1 MKKRRVISAL
11 LAALMMLSLLSA
23 CGKQEPLPMEGQGGD
38 TQTPAETTPSD
49 DTTTPTEPAEPAAGE
64 KVLRN
69 TMADTPETF
78 NPHQMATDYYTV
90 DKLTGM
96 LYIMAYDEAS
106 QARMY
111 VDELADGD
119 PYYPDP
125 NDLTLFRV
133 NVKSGYT
140 FADGTPID
148 AHTFEE
154 SMRLLND
161 PKLAN
166 RNVFASNL
174 VGGVEYLTG
183 DGSDESWANVGYKAV
198 DDNTLEIHFLPDYEP
213 ADANEFKA
221 SFCFAG
227 NGVVHPELYKS
238 CISAD
243 GTQCTYGTSMD
254 TFIASGPYEIT
265 SLIPGQ
271 YFEVSKRTDGGA
283 PLLDLFTPD
292 KVTWVSAS
300 DTNTRIQ
307 LFEQGETDSV
317 VADTAAYDEYAD
329 NARYWYQ
336 KDNMGIYLNGES
348 PTCEALKDVNL
359 RYALYWGLDRESVV
373 KTVYPISDPCAYQY
387 MDFATMPDP
396 ADPLNKV
403 VNYRQTPEA
412 QAIRIDGHETTKL
425 GYDPDLAKEY
435 FEKAYASYG
444 KKIEI
449 TAYYGDSG
457 DTLKQWAEALQ
468 DHYNTLFGTDR
479 FEISLQAMPFN
490 MLYEHMKRDIMDYDM
505 IVSCGWNMDPT
516 QAWNNT
522 NWVYSGPWT
531 YNTQYCS
538 IADPA
543 AREEWDD
550 LFHKCALYEYKRD
563 PQKKLESMARMEEIL
578 LNDCCFIPAYFRG
591 ARYFFS
597 DRIDPIA
604 QTGEPEL
611 GFATWQTRFN

>member
-1 MKKRRVISAL
+1 MKKSRL
-11 LAALMMLSLLSA
+11 LAALLAMLMVLSLLAA
-23 CGKQEPLPMEGQGGD
+23 CGKQDPLPVTPD
-38 TQTPAETTPSD
+38 DQTPAGDDAKEPAD
-49 DTTTPTEPAEPAAGE
+49 DTQEPAAPTE

-69 TMADTPETF
+69 TMSDTPETF

-90 DKLTGM
+90 DKLVGM
-96 LYIMAYDEAS
+96 LYIMAYDEATQS
-106 QARMY
+106 RIY

-125 NDLTLFRV
+125 NDVTLFH
-133 NVKSGYT
+133 VKVKTGYT

-166 RNVFASNL
+166 RNVFATNL

-183 DGSDESWANVGYKAV
+183 DGSDESWANVGYKAI
-198 DDNTLEIHFLPDYEP
+198 DDTTLEIHFLPDYEP
-213 ADANEFKA
+213 ADEKEFKI
-221 SFCFAG
+221 SFCFAA

-238 CISAD
+238 CISED

-254 TFIASGPYEIT
+254 TFISSGPYEIT

-271 YFEVSKRTDGGA
+271 YYEVSKRTDGGA

-317 VADTAAYDEYAD
+317 TADTAAYDEFAD

-396 ADPLNKV
+396 ADPVNKV
-403 VNYRQTPEA
+403 VNYRETPEA
-412 QAIRIDGHETTKL
+412 QAIRIDGHVPTKL
-425 GYDPDLAKEY
+425 GYDPELAKEY
-435 FEKAYASYG
+435 FDKAYESYG

-449 TAYYGDSG
+449 VANYGDSG

-479 FEISLQAMPFN
+479 FEITLQAMPFN
-490 MLYEHMKRDIMDYDM
+490 MLYEHMKRDLMDYDM

-538 IADPA
+538 IADPD
-543 AREEWDD
+543 ARVEWDD

-563 PQKKLESMARMEEIL
+563 PQKKIEAMARMEEIL

>member
-11 LAALMMLSLLSA
+11 LAALMVLSLLSA
-23 CGKQEPLPMEGQGGD
+23 CGKQEPLPMEGQDG
-38 TQTPAETTPSD
+38 QTPTENTPSD
-49 DTTTPTEPAEPAAGE
+49 DTTTPAEPAEPAAGE

-69 TMADTPETF
+69 TMSETPETF
-78 NPHQMATDYYTV
+78 NPHQMAADYYTV

-96 LYIMAYDEAS
+96 LYIMAYDEAA

-111 VDELADGD
+111 VEELADGD

-125 NDLTLFRV
+125 DDLTLFRV

-166 RNVFASNL
+166 RNVFATNL

-198 DDNTLEIHFLPDYEP
+198 DDNTLEIHYLPDYEP
-213 ADANEFKA
+213 ADANEFKS

-238 CISAD
+238 CISED
-243 GTQCTYGTSMD
+243 GTQCTYGTSME
-254 TFIASGPYEIT
+254 TFISSGPYEIT

-435 FEKAYASYG
+435 FEKAYTSYG

-468 DHYNTLFGTDR
+468 DHYNTLFGKDR

-538 IADPA
+538 IADPD
-543 AREEWDD
+543 ARAEWDD

-604 QTGEPEL
+604 QQGEPEL